1 MRCAARSDG
10 NGAGAARRIRHLW
23 WPARTPAHPAE
34 HPIAV
39 GYILHW
45 TSHNCVITF
54 YVSAAIYFMGTFCW
68 MFLDPVTPL
77 DQPEPTRLDGS
88 RRVPVF

>member
-1 MRCAARSDG
+1 MVVGGKYAGTLSGSMNMMG
-10 NGAGAARRIRHLW
+10 NFAGGIA
-23 WPARTPAHPAE
+23 
-34 HPIAV
+34 PIAV
-39 GYILHW
+39 GYILQW
-45 TSHNCVITF
+45 TDHNWAITF